1 MSILSTV
8 KKGYLYMKTSTGYLK
23 LLPRTLASLV
33 SLDNGNSVED
43 EIASIKS
50 DASTLSS
57 TVKGHTTTIHSI
69 TSTLNGLKSGATSTV
84 ANNLTTTTDGYVLD
98 ARMGKSLQDS
108 ITTLNSTFSYET
120 GTMGLLKPCHGCT
133 HTEGYYIKVGKL
145 VTFNV
150 TIYLEVSE
158 VDMPTTF
165 LEIPCLP
172 YKTKDDCTFSSGYQK
187 CQLKSNNDN
196 WTTIKV
202 GANYSSQNIM
212 FFVSQEARTWTAMIS
227 DIKSEGKVVVS
238 GSYIIE

>member
-33 SLDNGNSVED
+33 SLDNGNSVET
-43 EIASIKS
+43 EISNIKS
-50 DASTLSS
+50 AASSLS
-57 TVKGHTTTIHSI
+57 TIVNWHTTK
-69 TSTLNGLKSGATSTV
+69 LNGLKTGSTSTV
-84 ANNLTTTTDGYVLD
+84 VNNLTTTTDGYVLD

-120 GTMGLLKPCHGCT
+120 GTMGLLRPCNGCT
-133 HTEGYYIKVGKL
+133 GTEGYYIKVGKL

-150 TIYLEVSE
+150 TINLTVALEIS
-158 VDMPTTF
+158 TTY

-172 YKTKDDCTFSSGYQK
+172 YKTKYDCTFSSGYQK
-187 CQLKSNNDN
+187 CQLRSNDDN

-202 GANYSSQNIM
+202 GANHSTQSILFY
-212 FFVSQEARTWTAMIS
+212 VSQYARTWTAMVS
-227 DIKSEGKVVVS
+227 DIKSEGKVIVS

>member
-33 SLDNGNSVED
+33 SLDNGHSVET
-43 EIASIKS
+43 EIDLIKS
-50 DASTLSS
+50 TASNLSKI
-57 TVKGHTTTIHSI
+57 VNGHTTK
-69 TSTLNGLKSGATSTV
+69 LNGLKTGSTSTV

-120 GTMGLLKPCHGCT
+120 GTMGLFKPCNGCT

-150 TIYLEVSE
+150 TIYLTVENLESY
-158 VDMPTTF
+158 

-202 GANYSSQNIM
+202 GANHSTQSIL
-212 FFVSQEARTWTAMIS
+212 FFVSQEARTWTAMVS

>member
-33 SLDNGNSVED
+33 SLDNGHSVET
-43 EIASIKS
+43 EIDLIKS
-50 DASTLSS
+50 TASSLSK
-57 TVKGHTTTIHSI
+57 TVSGHTTK
-69 TSTLNGLKSGATSTV
+69 LNGLKTGSTSTV

-98 ARMGKSLQDS
+98 ARQGKTLNDS

-120 GTMGLLKPCHGCT
+120 GTMGLLKPCNGCT

-150 TIYLEVSE
+150 TIYLTVENLESY
-158 VDMPTTF
+158 

-202 GANYSSQNIM
+202 GANHSTQSIL
-212 FFVSQEARTWTAMIS
+212 FFVSQEARTWTAMVS

>member
-33 SLDNGNSVED
+33 SLDNGNSVET
-43 EIASIKS
+43 EISLIKS
-50 DASTLSS
+50 SASNLSKIVS
-57 TVKGHTTTIHSI
+57 GHTTK
-69 TSTLNGLKSGATSTV
+69 LNGLKTGSTSTV

-150 TIYLEVSE
+150 TIYLTVAVETS
-158 VDMPTTF
+158 DSY

-172 YKTKDDCTFSSGYQK
+172 YKTKYDCTFSSGYQK
-187 CQLKSNNDN
+187 CQLKSSNDN
-196 WTTIKV
+196 WTTTKV

>member
-8 KKGYLYMKTSTGYLK
+8 KKGYLYMKTSSGYLK

-150 TIYLEVSE
+150 TIYLTVENLESY
-158 VDMPTTF
+158 

-187 CQLKSNNDN
+187 CQLKSNDDN
-196 WTTIKV
+196 WTITKV
-202 GANYSSQNIM
+202 GANHSTQSIL
-212 FFVSQEARTWTAMIS
+212 FFVSQDARTWTAMIS

>member
-33 SLDNGNSVED
+33 SLDNGHSVET
-43 EIASIKS
+43 EIDLIKS
-50 DASTLSS
+50 TASSLSK
-57 TVKGHTTTIHSI
+57 TVSGHTTK
-69 TSTLNGLKSGATSTV
+69 LNGLKTGSTSTV

-98 ARMGKSLQDS
+98 ARQGKTLNDS

-120 GTMGLLKPCHGCT
+120 GTMGLLKPCNGCT

-150 TIYLEVSE
+150 TIYLTVENLESY
-158 VDMPTTF
+158 

-202 GANYSSQNIM
+202 GAIHSTQSIL
-212 FFVSQEARTWTAMIS
+212 FFVSQEARTWTAMVS

>member
-8 KKGYLYMKTSTGYLK
+8 KKGYLYMKTSSGYLK

-150 TIYLEVSE
+150 TIYLTVENLESY
-158 VDMPTTF
+158 

-187 CQLKSNNDN
+187 CQLKSNDDN
-196 WTTIKV
+196 WTITKV
-202 GANYSSQNIM
+202 GANHSTQSIL
-212 FFVSQEARTWTAMIS
+212 FFVSQDARTWTAMVN
-227 DIKSEGKVVVS
+227 DIKQSGQIIVS

>member
-150 TIYLEVSE
+150 TIYLTVENLESY
-158 VDMPTTF
+158 

-212 FFVSQEARTWTAMIS
+212 FFVSQEARTWSAMIS

>member
-33 SLDNGNSVED
+33 SLDNGNSVET
-43 EIASIKS
+43 EISNIKS
-50 DASTLSS
+50 AASSLST
-57 TVKGHTTTIHSI
+57 TVSGHTTK
-69 TSTLNGLKSGATSTV
+69 LNGLKTGSTSTV
-84 ANNLTTTTDGYVLD
+84 ANNLTTTTSGYVLD

-120 GTMGLLKPCHGCT
+120 GTMGLLNPCNGCT

-158 VDMPTTF
+158 VDMPTSY

-172 YKTKDDCTFSSGYQK
+172 YKTKYGCTFSSGYQK
-187 CQLKSNNDN
+187 CCLKSNDDN
-196 WTTIKV
+196 WTITKV
-202 GANYSSQNIM
+202 GANRSTQSIL
-212 FFVSQEARTWTAMIS
+212 FFVSQYARTWTAMIN
-227 DIKSEGKVVVS
+227 DIKQAGEIVVS

>member
-8 KKGYLYMKTSTGYLK
+8 KKGYLYMKTSSGYLK

-33 SLDNGNSVED
+33 SLDNGNSVET
-43 EIASIKS
+43 EISNIKS
-50 DASTLSS
+50 AASSLST
-57 TVKGHTTTIHSI
+57 TVSGHTTK
-69 TSTLNGLKSGATSTV
+69 LNGLKTGSTSTV
-84 ANNLTTTTDGYVLD
+84 ANNLTTNTSGYVLD
-98 ARMGKSLQDS
+98 ARQGKTLNDS

-150 TIYLEVSE
+150 TIYLTVENLESY
-158 VDMPTTF
+158 

>member
-158 VDMPTTF
+158 VDMSTTY

>member
-33 SLDNGNSVED
+33 SLDNGNSVET
-43 EIASIKS
+43 EISLIKS
-50 DASTLSS
+50 SASNLSKIVS
-57 TVKGHTTTIHSI
+57 GHTTK
-69 TSTLNGLKSGATSTV
+69 LNGLKTGSTSTV

-150 TIYLEVSE
+150 TIYLTVENLESY
-158 VDMPTTF
+158 

-172 YKTKDDCTFSSGYQK
+172 YKTKDYCTFSSGYQK

>member
-33 SLDNGNSVED
+33 SLDNGNSVET
-43 EIASIKS
+43 EISNIKS
-50 DASTLSS
+50 AASSLST
-57 TVKGHTTTIHSI
+57 TVSGHTTK
-69 TSTLNGLKSGATSTV
+69 LNGLKTGSTSTV
-84 ANNLTTTTDGYVLD
+84 ANNLTTTTSGYVLD
-98 ARMGKSLQDS
+98 ARQGKTLNDS

-120 GTMGLLKPCHGCT
+120 GTMGLLRPCNGCT
-133 HTEGYYIKVGKL
+133 GTEGYYIKVGKL

-158 VDMPTTF
+158 VDMSTTP

-172 YKTKDDCTFSSGYQK
+172 YRTKDNCTFSSGYQN
-187 CQLKSNNDN
+187 CCLKSNDDN
-196 WTTIKV
+196 WTITKV
-202 GANYSSQNIM
+202 GANYSTQSIL
-212 FFVSQEARTWTAMIS
+212 FYVSQDARTWPAMVN
-227 DIKSEGKVVVS
+227 DIKQAGRIIVS

>member
-33 SLDNGNSVED
+33 SLDNGNSVET
-43 EIASIKS
+43 EISNIKS
-50 DASTLSS
+50 AASSLST
-57 TVKGHTTTIHSI
+57 TVSGHTTK
-69 TSTLNGLKSGATSTV
+69 LNGLKTGSTSTV
-84 ANNLTTTTDGYVLD
+84 ANNLTTTTSGYVLD
-98 ARMGKSLQDS
+98 ARQGKTLNDS

-120 GTMGLLKPCHGCT
+120 GTMGLLRPCNGCT
-133 HTEGYYIKVGKL
+133 GTEGYYIKVGKL

-158 VDMPTTF
+158 VDMSTTP

-172 YKTKDDCTFSSGYQK
+172 YRTKDNCTFSSGYQN
-187 CQLKSNNDN
+187 CCLKSNDDN
-196 WTTIKV
+196 WTITKV
-202 GANYSSQNIM
+202 GANYSTQSIL
-212 FFVSQEARTWTAMIS
+212 FYVSQDARTWTAMVN
-227 DIKSEGKVVVS
+227 DIKQAGRIIVS

>member
-33 SLDNGNSVED
+33 SLDNGNSVET
-43 EIASIKS
+43 EISNIKS
-50 DASTLSS
+50 AASSLST
-57 TVKGHTTTIHSI
+57 TVSGHTTK
-69 TSTLNGLKSGATSTV
+69 LNGLKTGSTSTV
-84 ANNLTTTTDGYVLD
+84 ANNLTTTTSGYVLD
-98 ARMGKSLQDS
+98 ARQGKTLNDS

-120 GTMGLLKPCHGCT
+120 GTMGLLRPCNGCT
-133 HTEGYYIKVGKL
+133 STEGYYIKVGKL

-158 VDMPTTF
+158 VDMPTTY

-172 YKTKDDCTFSSGYQK
+172 YRTKDNCTFSSGYQK
-187 CQLKSNNDN
+187 CCLKSNDDK
-196 WTTIKV
+196 WTITKV
-202 GANYSSQNIM
+202 GANHSAQSILFY
-212 FFVSQEARTWTAMIS
+212 VSQDARTWPAMVN
-227 DIKSEGKVVVS
+227 DIKQAGKIIVS

>member
-33 SLDNGNSVED
+33 SLDNGHSVET
-43 EIASIKS
+43 EIDLIKS
-50 DASTLSS
+50 TASSLSKIVS
-57 TVKGHTTTIHSI
+57 GHTTK
-69 TSTLNGLKSGATSTV
+69 LNGLKTGSTSTV

-98 ARMGKSLQDS
+98 ARMGKILNDS
-108 ITTLNSTFSYET
+108 ITTLDSTFSYET
-120 GTMGLLKPCHGCT
+120 GTMGLLRPCPGCT

-150 TIYLEVSE
+150 TIYLTVENLESC
-158 VDMPTTF
+158 

-172 YKTKDDCTFSSGYQK
+172 YKTKNYCTFSSGYQK
-187 CQLKSNNDN
+187 CQLKSTNDN
-196 WTTIKV
+196 WTITKV
-202 GANYSSQNIM
+202 GANYSSQSIL
-212 FFVSQEARTWTAMIS
+212 FYVSQEARTWTAMVS
-227 DIKSEGKVVVS
+227 DIKSEGQVVVS

>member
-1 MSILSTV
+1 L
-8 KKGYLYMKTSTGYLK
+8 KTGS
-23 LLPRTLASLV
+23 
-33 SLDNGNSVED
+33 
-43 EIASIKS
+43 
-50 DASTLSS
+50 
-57 TVKGHTTTIHSI
+57 
-69 TSTLNGLKSGATSTV
+69 TSTV

-98 ARMGKSLQDS
+98 ARQGKTLNDS

-120 GTMGLLKPCHGCT
+120 GTMGLLKPCNGCT

-150 TIYLEVSE
+150 TIYLTVENLESY
-158 VDMPTTF
+158 

-202 GANYSSQNIM
+202 GANHSTQSIL
-212 FFVSQEARTWTAMIS
+212 FFVSQEARTWTAMVS

>member
-33 SLDNGNSVED
+33 SLDNGHSVET
-43 EIASIKS
+43 EIDLIKS
-50 DASTLSS
+50 TASSLSKIVS
-57 TVKGHTTTIHSI
+57 GHTTK
-69 TSTLNGLKSGATSTV
+69 LNGLKTGSTSTV

-98 ARMGKSLQDS
+98 ARMGKILNDS
-108 ITTLNSTFSYET
+108 ITTLDSTFSYET
-120 GTMGLLKPCHGCT
+120 GTMGLLRPCPGCT

-150 TIYLEVSE
+150 TIYLTVENLESY
-158 VDMPTTF
+158 

-172 YKTKDDCTFSSGYQK
+172 YKTKNDCTFSSGYQK
-187 CQLKSNNDN
+187 CQLKSTNDN
-196 WTTIKV
+196 WTITKV
-202 GANYSSQNIM
+202 GANYSSQSIL
-212 FFVSQEARTWTAMIS
+212 FFVSQEARTWTAMVS
-227 DIKSEGKVVVS
+227 DIKSEGQVVVS

>member
-33 SLDNGNSVED
+33 SLDNGHSVET
-43 EIASIKS
+43 EIDLIKS
-50 DASTLSS
+50 TASSLSKIVS
-57 TVKGHTTTIHSI
+57 GHTTK
-69 TSTLNGLKSGATSTV
+69 LNGLKTGSTSTV

-98 ARMGKSLQDS
+98 ARMGKILNDS
-108 ITTLNSTFSYET
+108 ITTLDSTFSYET
-120 GTMGLLKPCHGCT
+120 GTMGLLRPCPGCT

-150 TIYLEVSE
+150 TIYLTVENLESY
-158 VDMPTTF
+158 

-172 YKTKDDCTFSSGYQK
+172 YKTKNYCTFSSGYQK
-187 CQLKSNNDN
+187 CQLKSTNDN
-196 WTTIKV
+196 WTITKV
-202 GANYSSQNIM
+202 GANYSSQSIL
-212 FFVSQEARTWTAMIS
+212 FYVSQEARTWAAMVS
-227 DIKSEGKVVVS
+227 DIKSEGQVVVS

>member
-8 KKGYLYMKTSTGYLK
+8 KKGYLYMKTSSGYLK

-33 SLDNGNSVED
+33 SLDNGNSVET
-43 EIASIKS
+43 EISNIKS
-50 DASTLSS
+50 AASSLST
-57 TVKGHTTTIHSI
+57 TVSGHTTK
-69 TSTLNGLKSGATSTV
+69 LNGLKTGSTSTV
-84 ANNLTTTTDGYVLD
+84 ANNLTTTTSGYVLD

-150 TIYLEVSE
+150 TIYLTVSE
-158 VDMPTTF
+158 VDMPTTY

>member
-33 SLDNGNSVED
+33 SLDNGNSVET
-43 EIASIKS
+43 EISNIKS
-50 DASTLSS
+50 AASSLST
-57 TVKGHTTTIHSI
+57 TVSGHTTK
-69 TSTLNGLKSGATSTV
+69 LNGLKTGSTSTV
-84 ANNLTTTTDGYVLD
+84 ANNLTTTTSGYVLD
-98 ARMGKSLQDS
+98 ARQGKTLNDS

-120 GTMGLLKPCHGCT
+120 GTMGLLRPCNGCT
-133 HTEGYYIKVGKL
+133 STEGYYIKVGKL

-150 TIYLEVSE
+150 TVYLEVSK

-172 YKTKDDCTFSSGYQK
+172 YRTKDNCTFSSGYQN
-187 CQLKSNNDN
+187 CCLKSNNDN
-196 WTTIKV
+196 WTITKV
-202 GANYSSQNIM
+202 GANYSSQSIL
-212 FFVSQEARTWTAMIS
+212 FFVSQDARTWTATVN
-227 DIKSEGKVVVS
+227 DIKQAGKIIVS

>member
-84 ANNLTTTTDGYVLD
+84 ANNLITTTDGYVLD

-150 TIYLEVSE
+150 TIYLKVSE
-158 VDMPTTF
+158 VDMPTTY

>member
-33 SLDNGNSVED
+33 SLDNGNSVET
-43 EIASIKS
+43 EISNIKS
-50 DASTLSS
+50 AASSLSTIVS
-57 TVKGHTTTIHSI
+57 GHTTK
-69 TSTLNGLKSGATSTV
+69 LNGLKTGSTSTV

-120 GTMGLLKPCHGCT
+120 GTMGLLKPCNGCT

-150 TIYLEVSE
+150 TIYLEVE
-158 VDMPTTF
+158 VNASSTTY

-172 YKTKDDCTFSSGYQK
+172 YKTKNDCTFSSGYQK
-187 CQLKSNNDN
+187 CQLKSNDDN

-202 GANYSSQNIM
+202 GANHSTQSILFY
-212 FFVSQEARTWTAMIS
+212 VSEQARTWTAMVS
-227 DIKSEGKVVVS
+227 DIKSEGKVIVS
-238 GSYIIE
+238 GSYVIE

>member
-8 KKGYLYMKTSTGYLK
+8 KKGYLYMNTVSGYIK

-33 SLDNGNSVED
+33 SLDNGNSVET
-43 EIASIKS
+43 EISNIKS
-50 DASTLSS
+50 AASSLST
-57 TVKGHTTTIHSI
+57 TVSGHTTK
-69 TSTLNGLKSGATSTV
+69 LNGLKTGSTSTV
-84 ANNLTTTTDGYVLD
+84 ANNLTTTIGGYVLD

-120 GTMGLLKPCHGCT
+120 GTMGLLKPCRGCRGVD
-133 HTEGYYIKVGKL
+133 GYYIKVGKL

-150 TIYLEVSE
+150 TINLMVGTSDSY
-158 VDMPTTF
+158 

-172 YKTKDDCTFSSGYQK
+172 YKTKYNCTFSSGYQK

-196 WTTIKV
+196 WTTTKV
-202 GANYSSQNIM
+202 GANHSAQSILFY
-212 FFVSQEARTWTAMIS
+212 VSQEARTWTALVS
-227 DIKSEGKVVVS
+227 DIKSEGEVIVS